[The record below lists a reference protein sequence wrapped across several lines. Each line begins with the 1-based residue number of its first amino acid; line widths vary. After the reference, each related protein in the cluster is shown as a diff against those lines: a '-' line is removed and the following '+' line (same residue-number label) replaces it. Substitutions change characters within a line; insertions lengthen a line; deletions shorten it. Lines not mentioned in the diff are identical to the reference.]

1 MSTTTSGATPFQQRT
16 FKQPQV
22 RLLKVTAKTKGSY
35 AFEAFVFEKDKLRH
49 FEIRFLP
56 NRPYFAVNFFTP
68 EPPLSPEDEE
78 VMIAGKVIEDVVMR
92 HRPEWTGKISI
103 SELTFS
109 FIGLLINNETI
120 KIPNASLKEIQS
132 EISRIFLN
140 TDIVKNDKK
149 GRPYFSNVSYGKF
162 WLTDLGV
169 IEEKDYERYNL
180 SMK

>member
-1 MSTTTSGATPFQQRT
+1 MSTTTLGAIPFQQRT

-35 AFEAFVFEKDKLRH
+35 AFEAFVFEDKKLRH

-68 EPPLSPEDEE
+68 EPPLSPDDEE
-78 VMIAGKVIEDVVMR
+78 VMIAGNVVEDIVMR

-103 SELTFS
+103 SELTYS

-120 KIPNASLKEIQS
+120 KIPHAPTEAIKS

-180 SMK
+180 KIN

>member
-1 MSTTTSGATPFQQRT
+1 MNTTTQGVIPFQQRT

-22 RLLKVTAKTKGSY
+22 RLLEVKVKTKGSY
-35 AFEAFVFEKDKLRH
+35 AFEAFAFEGKLLRR
-49 FEIRFLP
+49 FEVRFLP

-68 EPPLSPEDEE
+68 EPPLSPDDEE
-78 VMIAGKVIEDVVMR
+78 VMIAGNVVEDIVMK
-92 HRPEWTGKISI
+92 HRPEWTSKISI
-103 SELTFS
+103 AELTFN

-120 KIPNASLKEIQS
+120 KIPYASEEAIKA

-140 TDIVKNDKK
+140 TDIVKTDKK

-162 WLTDLGV
+162 WLSDLGV

-180 SMK
+180 SMQ